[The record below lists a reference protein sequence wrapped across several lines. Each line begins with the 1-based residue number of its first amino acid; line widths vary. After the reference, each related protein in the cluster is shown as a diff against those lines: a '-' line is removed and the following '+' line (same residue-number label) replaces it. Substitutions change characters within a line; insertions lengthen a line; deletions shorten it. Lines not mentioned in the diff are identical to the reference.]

1 MKLAFI
7 GTGNMGGSL
16 LAGVLAGELGSAA
29 EVVATTRSTASGQAL
44 AEKLGITVLD
54 LESDAAANRTAAAG
68 ADYVF
73 LGVKPWMIADTLADL
88 EGALAENAVV
98 VSMAAGVSLAQLA
111 AGAPGHAV
119 VRIMPNTPSS
129 IGLGVISLAASTA
142 AGGVSEETISE
153 LAQLLAGA
161 GDVIPV
167 PEEQMHAAIA
177 MAGSSVAYFFLVMES
192 LIDAGIAQGLS
203 REAAT
208 RMVVG
213 AANGAG
219 QLAASDPR
227 PADLRIA
234 VTSKGGTTAAALASL
249 ENDDIRGVM
258 ARAAQACADR
268 SREMEAGN

>member
-54 LESDAAANRTAAAG
+54 LESDAAANRTAATD

-88 EGALAENAVV
+88 EGAIAENAVV

-129 IGLGVISLAASTA
+129 IGLGVISLAAD
-142 AGGVSEETISE
+142 GVSEETISE

-258 ARAAQACADR
+258 ARAAEACADR